1 MSQSSPCEFVFDNHM
16 QQVAE
21 KPTKRKS
28 ESQKAEERLAQ
39 QYGVCAVHKRQKRKV
54 RTLCPIIICHQLIRR
69 LKCLCNV
76 PEEELALVRKAPLD
90 IPDDVLEMA
99 NDNTPDTGV
108 TKLTSEESR
117 GNEDRSPSVNC
128 CLDALPSLRD
138 GFDYPRWPMM
148 DLILED
154 FWENDLVTHEASE
167 ISWNNKQAG
176 QVGTHSKI
184 HANGIRDLQMRTA
197 TAAKN
202 AKSLAHFLNR
212 LGDMKQE
219 AKQRLDHIGQ
229 SRLDSMQQI
238 RKLRIGQVLASFYL
252 QDPEDANSLAL
263 ESATIRSLD
272 RQALDLREKLK
283 VVDKVVSSYE
293 EIQRTV
299 QLQLRELRWL
309 LQIEERVKEEVWA
322 WQNCSIMY
330 DIDTASFLALATR
343 IKQSATACP
352 PERDKDPPSKYCTEL
367 LAQSGFQSEIWEF
380 YARALIQ
387 NPQAPRTGTSQSKI
401 SGNFDQTVSKM
412 RAHLQTA
419 IRHVDAGIE
428 CGIELSR
435 DARANTVALLRQIP
449 LPTFNSNPE
458 AEPPIDPTSSSFRT
472 RNITPR
478 QTAVA

>member
-1 MSQSSPCEFVFDNHM
+1 MGE
-16 QQVAE
+16 
-21 KPTKRKS
+21 
-28 ESQKAEERLAQ
+28 
-39 QYGVCAVHKRQKRKV
+39 AV
-54 RTLCPIIICHQLIRR
+54 IR
-69 LKCLCNV
+69 N
-76 PEEELALVRKAPLD
+76 
-90 IPDDVLEMA
+90 
-99 NDNTPDTGV
+99 
-108 TKLTSEESR
+108 
-117 GNEDRSPSVNC
+117 
-128 CLDALPSLRD
+128 
-138 GFDYPRWPMM
+138 
-148 DLILED
+148 
-154 FWENDLVTHEASE
+154 
-167 ISWNNKQAG
+167 
-176 QVGTHSKI
+176 
-184 HANGIRDLQMRTA
+184 
-197 TAAKN
+197 
-202 AKSLAHFLNR
+202 
-212 LGDMKQE
+212 
-219 AKQRLDHIGQ
+219 
-229 SRLDSMQQI
+229 
-238 RKLRIGQVLASFYL
+238 
-252 QDPEDANSLAL
+252 
-263 ESATIRSLD
+263 LD

-283 VVDKVVSSYE
+283 VGGKVVGCYE

-322 WQNCSIMY
+322 WQDCSIMY